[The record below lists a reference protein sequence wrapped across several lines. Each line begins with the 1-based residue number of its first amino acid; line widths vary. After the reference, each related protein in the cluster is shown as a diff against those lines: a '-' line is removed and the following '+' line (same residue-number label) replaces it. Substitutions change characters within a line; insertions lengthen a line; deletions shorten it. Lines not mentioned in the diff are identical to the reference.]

1 MNLPF
6 CKLAPLWGWLFIFL
20 LSAPSLW
27 GQDLRIPFAPK
38 SDALPE
44 QAWVDSIRI
53 LVQNAQAIDSS
64 WIVVERQMNYFEEK
78 QSYYDLVRKRSYL
91 LQQILNRCQW
101 PKDRIRFESK
111 ALPQADLP
119 KTAGHII
126 QLRIASH
133 YQENEQTDTL
143 SLEDGPAPN
152 FYQSRRAIL
161 AQWMASIQDQSFLF
175 YPGQAAYF
183 KSPEGALIFIPA
195 QAFGPTGDPIQIKL
209 KVALR
214 KSELLPYWL
223 ASQSQDLAL
232 GPIVE
237 VQAERAGQALKLAP
251 NQSISFFLPTVQ
263 HQENLGLY
271 AARDQEEGLKW
282 GRLELGSWPNS
293 QAICLPLHLAQNDS
307 LFVYRD
313 LALPAKPSPP
323 AFPLAP
329 KKPKYPQ
336 LDSQALQP
344 LLKENDFYLGLI
356 NDCKARYAAKEKKRW
371 RGKKRKAREQMEFQ
385 RELEI
390 LHKRLK
396 KNEDQQ
402 AAILQSFSD
411 SLAQIKGAYE
421 QQYLAYSEERDSL
434 QQLYLKALRRW
445 QDARD
450 SLPKIKNYE
459 AKRLRKAWQQYA
471 PQEQK
476 QLAKALS
483 ALNPQLAAR
492 AFMPDL
498 FGQDVHYL
506 WVPSKRL
513 GLLALGQKA
522 APKTPL
528 TYKAFTFGQE
538 LPTYKMQGIAID
550 RASQYAVR
558 SQTTDI
564 ENLNFPKLQA
574 EAPIWL
580 FAFYEE
586 EGKIYL
592 NLSAERANKLPYK
605 LSFKAL
611 DNLAELRKAVEKLN
625 EIEAIKEK

>member
-6 CKLAPLWGWLFIFL
+6 CKLAPIWGWLFIFL
-20 LSAPSLW
+20 LSAPALW
-27 GQDLRIPFAPK
+27 GQELRIAFAPT

-44 QAWVDSIRI
+44 QAWVDSIRT
-53 LVQNAQAIDSS
+53 LVQNAQQIDSS

-91 LQQILNRCQW
+91 LQQILDRCQW
-101 PKDRIRFESK
+101 PKERIRFESK
-111 ALPQADLP
+111 ALTQANLP
-119 KTAGHII
+119 KTEGHII
-126 QLRIASH
+126 HLRIGQRAA
-133 YQENEQTDTL
+133 ENIPIDTL

-152 FYQSRRAIL
+152 FFQSRRAIL
-161 AQWMASIQDQSFLF
+161 AQWMASLQDQSFLF
-175 YPGQAAYF
+175 YPGQAASF
-183 KSPEGALIFIPA
+183 STKEGALIFIPA

-209 KVALR
+209 KLALR

-223 ASQSQDLAL
+223 ASQNQNLAL

-271 AARDQEEGLKW
+271 AASDQEEGLKW

-293 QAICLPLHLAQNDS
+293 QAISLPLHLAQNDS

-323 AFPLAP
+323 SFPVAP
-329 KKPKYPQ
+329 NKPQYPK
-336 LDSQALQP
+336 LDSQILRP
-344 LLKENDFYLGLI
+344 LLKEAELYAGLI
-356 NDCKARYAAKEKKRW
+356 KDCKARYAEKEKKRW
-371 RGKKRKAREQMEFQ
+371 RGKKKKAQEKMEFQ

-390 LHKRLK
+390 LLKRQK
-396 KNEDQQ
+396 QNEAKQ

-421 QQYLAYSEERDSL
+421 QRYLAYSKERDSL
-434 QQLYLKALRRW
+434 QQIYLKALRRW

-450 SLPKIKNYE
+450 SLPKVQNYE
-459 AKRLRKAWQQYA
+459 AERLRKAWQQYA

-476 QLAKALS
+476 QLAKALK

-492 AFMPDL
+492 AFQPDL

-506 WVPSKRL
+506 WWPSKRL
-513 GLLALGQKA
+513 GLLALGEKA
-522 APKTPL
+522 APKAPL

-538 LPTYKMQGIAID
+538 LPTYKMQGIAIE

-564 ENLNFPKLQA
+564 ENLNFPNLQA

-625 EIEAIKEK
+625 EIEPIKEK